1 MKKFA
6 EKIRKPLFF
15 TILAAAL
22 AMMAVPAMAQSDGG
36 NAGQGAT
43 QQSLEGQ
50 QRHFDEL
57 TLKKFATANV
67 ELGMIQNEFA
77 QKLQGIQD
85 QEKAMALQKEMGGKM
100 VMAVQNKG
108 LEVETFNAIANQMG
122 VDEQLRS
129 RVETMIRQERGN

>member
-1 MKKFA
+1 MKKLA

-43 QQSLEGQ
+43 QQSMEGQ

>member
-1 MKKFA
+1 MKKLA

-22 AMMAVPAMAQSDGG
+22 AMMAVPAMAQSDSG

-43 QQSLEGQ
+43 QQSMEGQ

>member
-85 QEKAMALQKEMGGKM
+85 QEKAMELQKEMGEKM
-100 VMAVQNKG
+100 VTAVQNKG
-108 LEVETFNAIANQMG
+108 LDVETYNAIANQMS

-129 RVETMIRQERGN
+129 KVETMIRQKQGN